1 MGKPKNEKRQKD
13 NEARAVARMLRVSPQ
28 KLNLL
33 AQLIRGKKVDKALND
48 LAFSRK
54 RSAHG
59 LAVVAIRLYV
69 LHSSAELM
77 LSATVENRDGVTSLE
92 QICHKRSP
100 KEARTADYQTI
111 HSFVGV
117 WLVVILKSQ
126 VRDEVFAAHPS

>member
-1 MGKPKNEKRQKD
+1 MQVRRNGTRCGLDMPGSG
-13 NEARAVARMLRVSPQ
+13 AACV
-28 KLNLL
+28 
-33 AQLIRGKKVDKALND
+33 IVDVIENHVETL
-48 LAFSRK
+48 SRK
-54 RSAHG
+54 RGAHG

-69 LHSSAELM
+69 LHSPAELM

-92 QICHKRSP
+92 QICHKCSP